1 MEPEKLLIK
10 AALVLIPMLLSLT
23 VHEYAHARI
32 AFALGDNTAYRMGRM
47 NLNPISHIDI
57 FGTIIL
63 PLICIISGGFFFG
76 WAKPVPVNPV
86 NFRRD
91 IRMKTGML
99 ITALAGP
106 ASNLL
111 FAVVLGILIKIINT
125 FDVQNEAISLLVE
138 HTFMINVVLA
148 IFNLIPVPPLD
159 GSKILVGLLPD
170 RASGLLYFLEK
181 NPIFV
186 IIAFA
191 ILITQAGRILSI
203 PVELVSRL
211 ILMITG
217 N

>member
-1 MEPEKLLIK
+1 MEPERLLIK
-10 AALVLIPMLLSLT
+10 AVLVLIPMLLSLT
-23 VHEYAHARI
+23 VHEYAHART
-32 AFALGDNTAYRMGRM
+32 AFALHDKTAYLMGRM

-63 PLICIISGGFFFG
+63 PLICIMSGGFFFG
-76 WAKPVPVNPV
+76 WAKPVPVNPI

-99 ITALAGP
+99 LTALAGP
-106 ASNLL
+106 ASNLI
-111 FAVVLGILIKIINT
+111 FAVILGIVIKLLKTFNVEGEAVFTLVWYTFSIN
-125 FDVQNEAISLLVE
+125 I
-138 HTFMINVVLA
+138 VLA

-159 GSKILVGLLPD
+159 GSKILAGLLPD
-170 RASGLLYFLEK
+170 SAGGILSFLER

-191 ILITQAGRILSI
+191 ILITQAGAILSY
-203 PVELVSRL
+203 PVEMMSRL
-211 ILMITG
+211 ILAVTG